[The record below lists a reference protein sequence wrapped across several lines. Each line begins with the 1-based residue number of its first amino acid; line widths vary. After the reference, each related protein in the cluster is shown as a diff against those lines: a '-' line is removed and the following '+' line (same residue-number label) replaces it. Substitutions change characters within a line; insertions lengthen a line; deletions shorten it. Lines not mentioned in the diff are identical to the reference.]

1 MSRFCIALMLLLS
14 AGSAM
19 AQTRPA
25 WELANFPKGTLSLT
39 SYGAYTR
46 NLTGEKA
53 VMASGTV
60 GVGYYVFD
68 NVSLN
73 AEFGAFHNGQD
84 GPDAT
89 ISSLNLLLRQHLF
102 HQGRFSLFID
112 AGGAVSIADTRTPPT
127 GTYYN
132 YMEETGI
139 GSTFQLK
146 DNLHLIGGVRY
157 FHLSNARLEGPI
169 HNPSING
176 MQGYLGLMLRF

>member
-1 MSRFCIALMLLLS
+1 MLILLATGKS
-14 AGSAM
+14 L

-25 WELANFPKGTLSLT
+25 WEPANFPKGTLSAT
-39 SYGAYTR
+39 SYGAFTR
-46 NLTGEKA
+46 NIGDSKA
-53 VMASGTV
+53 VMESGTV
-60 GVGYYVFD
+60 GIGYYIFD

-73 AEFGAFHNGQD
+73 AEFSAFHVSQD

-89 ISSLNLLLRQHLF
+89 ISALNLVLRQHLF
-102 HQGRFSLFID
+102 HRGRFSFFID
-112 AGGAVSIADTRTPPT
+112 AGGSVSIADARTPPA

-132 YMEETGI
+132 YMEVTGI

-157 FHLSNARLEGPI
+157 YHLSNARLEGPTR
-169 HNPSING
+169 NPSING